1 VTKTKRSGGTSKGQK
16 ADADYD
22 IGYGRPPK
30 ATQFKPGRSGN
41 PGGRPKGAKSED
53 TIVRSVMDRKV
64 ALSLGGKVRKVALL
78 EAVWTRIADDALK
91 GNARAQSLITQR
103 CRTLEATAPDER
115 AMPEDD
121 DKVWRSYLRQ
131 AAAELKTESED
142 A

>member
-1 VTKTKRSGGTSKGQK
+1 MTKTKRSGGASKGQK
-16 ADADYD
+16 TDADYD
-22 IGYGRPPK
+22 VGYGRPPK

-41 PGGRPKGAKSED
+41 PRGRPKGAKSED
-53 TIVRSVMDRKV
+53 TIVRGVMHRKV

-103 CRTLEATAPDER
+103 ARTLEAAAPGDR
-115 AMPEDD
+115 VMHEDD
-121 DKVWRSYLRQ
+121 EKVLRSYLRQ
-131 AAAELKTESED
+131 EAERSTKMEK